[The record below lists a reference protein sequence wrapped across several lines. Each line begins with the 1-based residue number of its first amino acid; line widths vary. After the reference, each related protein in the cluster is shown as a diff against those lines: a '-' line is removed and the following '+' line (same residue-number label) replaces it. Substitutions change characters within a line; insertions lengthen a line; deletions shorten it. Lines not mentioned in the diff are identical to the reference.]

1 MARNFKFKNRERGTI
16 KKIYERVKWQAR
28 AYPENG
34 GVGPVMIKDFNFVEL
49 QNYGLIDN
57 ENYSVVP
64 RENYLVYLNTEDP
77 LTSPRVFDFVADALA
92 LMKMN
97 FAIAANKNLFKR
109 EGAAFADFTVVK
121 AYSNPRLKYDEYLS
135 GILSVFNDRLSQN
148 FTARIKITSYQH
160 YVNAFLKLIKNEK
173 NYPITMSRYNKSVQS
188 NILDSGLAI
197 KYFDMPYDADQR
209 KINEI
214 IDHESFQYFKNLC
227 LNFGFSIAHN
237 NPNIL
242 VYDVASPA
250 ANSLLRNRQIFN
262 LDRLFATRYT
272 RTYLND
278 MEYIINNIN
287 IYYNKFALLYPQDNI
302 KYTHCRKTFTEKII
316 RNPVNPLYRPSD
328 NYLLEKYAEIRNIEE
343 GLVFSNRKIKQI
355 IKKAKYL
362 NKKLDKVQ
370 AMGYI
375 NKEFKDQVWN
385 KNYGY
390 HDLLQQQ
397 RGEATAQTGRR
408 IRGQTGP
415 SSFDGT
421 SGGGASSG
429 Y

>member
-214 IDHESFQYFKNLC
+214 IDHESFPYFKNLC

-287 IYYNKFALLYPQDNI
+287 IYYNKFAIVHPRT
-302 KYTHCRKTFTEKII
+302 KVVTVKCRKTVSTFISRERVSNDFSPFSEKQLLS
-316 RNPVNPLYRPSD
+316 LYT
-328 NYLLEKYAEIRNIEE
+328 KIRNIEE
-343 GLVFSNRKIKQI
+343 GFPFTNQKVNEILR
-355 IKKAKYL
+355 KAKYFQ
-362 NKKLDKVQ
+362 KKFDNLS
-370 AMGYI
+370 AIGYI
-375 NKEFKDQVWN
+375 SNIFKDQVWN

-390 HDLLQQQ
+390 DDSRKRLQGKPTARSSRII
-397 RGEATAQTGRR
+397 RGEGS
-408 IRGQTGP
+408 IRSP
-415 SSFDGT
+415 
-421 SGGGASSG
+421 SGGGTSSG